1 MEAFFLGA
9 NTKGGFSSLYGDFPP
24 NGAYLHILK
33 GGPGTGKSSLMR
45 AIAAA
50 ARERDLAVE
59 RVLCSGDP
67 DSLDGVYIPALKQAW
82 ADGTAPHVLE
92 PGLFGVTGEYLD
104 LTGFW
109 IRPFSE
115 GECEKLLGLQQQNK
129 ACYALASAALARC
142 AEEGGSRY
150 AEPEDAA
157 IPETLMTLP
166 EQNSGEG
173 LRRCFLRAISC
184 KGQLSLDAQLAD
196 YTVLPAGPACIH
208 LGAEIV
214 RKKGLS
220 GMLCLSPLDPAVPE
234 ALILPEHRL
243 CLKAE
248 ARPTEASEDFLRQAI
263 SQLAK
268 AKELHDRME
277 QIYRPHM
284 DFRALREYTERQIRE
299 LFA

>member
-1 MEAFFLGA
+1 MDAYFLGA
-9 NTKGGFSSLYGDFPP
+9 NTKDGFSSLYGDFPP

-50 ARERDLAVE
+50 AEERDLAVE

-109 IRPFSE
+109 IHPFTE
-115 GECEKLLGLQQQNK
+115 GECEKLLSLQQQSK
-129 ACYALASAALARC
+129 ACYALACEALARC

-157 IPETLMTLP
+157 IPETLRTLP
-166 EQNSGEG
+166 EQTSEEG

-208 LGAEIV
+208 L
-214 RKKGLS
+214 
-220 GMLCLSPLDPAVPE
+220 
-234 ALILPEHRL
+234 
-243 CLKAE
+243 
-248 ARPTEASEDFLRQAI
+248 
-263 SQLAK
+263 
-268 AKELHDRME
+268 
-277 QIYRPHM
+277 
-284 DFRALREYTERQIRE
+284 
-299 LFA
+299 